1 MTSSARP
8 PAPAGSPAA
17 PAAAAVGLGTRVR
30 VRVPATSANLGPGF
44 DCLGLA
50 LDLHD
55 EVEAELVEA
64 AAGVNVTVSGEGA
77 GEVPTGATHLVA
89 ETLLDAL
96 ATMGV
101 RGVGLRLACTN
112 RVPHGRGLGSSAGAI
127 VAGLLAARGLAGPAG
142 AQLTDADLL
151 VRASR
156 REGHPDNVAACLFG
170 SATVAWTEEGNARAT
185 RLELHPQLA
194 AVAFVPEQR
203 LATMAARAVLPE
215 TVPHTE
221 ASANAA
227 RAALLVHALEHR
239 PDLLLAA
246 TEDRLHQPYRR
257 AAMPASLDLVD
268 RLRAQS
274 VAAVVS
280 GAGPSVVA
288 LLTSADADRVAGLA
302 GPGWQGMILGIDR
315 DGATNLD

>member
-8 PAPAGSPAA
+8 SGAVARS
-17 PAAAAVGLGTRVR
+17 AAAAATPGARVR
-30 VRVPATSANLGPGF
+30 LRVPATSANLGPGF

-64 AAGVNVTVSGEGA
+64 GAGVSVTVSGQGA
-77 GEVPTGATHLVA
+77 GEVPTDATHLVA
-89 ETLLDAL
+89 ATLLDAL
-96 ATMGV
+96 DGFGV
-101 RGVGLRLACTN
+101 RGVGLRLACAN
-112 RVPHGRGLGSSAGAI
+112 RVPHGRGLGSSAAAI
-127 VAGLLAARGLAGPAG
+127 VAGLLAARALAGPAG
-142 AQLTDADLL
+142 SGQTDADLL
-151 VRASR
+151 ATASR
-156 REGHPDNVAACLFG
+156 REGHPDNVAACLLG
-170 SATVAWTEEGNARAT
+170 SATVAWTDGGAGGTARAT

-194 AVAFVPEQR
+194 TVVFVPEQR
-203 LATMAARAVLPE
+203 LATSLARAVLPE
-215 TVPHTE
+215 AVPHAE

-268 RLRAQS
+268 RLRDQS

-280 GAGPSVVA
+280 GAGPTVLA
-288 LLTSADADRVAGLA
+288 LLTRTEVDRVAGLA
-302 GPGWQGMILGIDR
+302 GPGWTAMPLDIDR
-315 DGATNLD
+315 DGATLLD